1 MTCPPGASGNIC
13 GLPGVSSCMAMSV
26 GNGQTQATINMT
38 PMIDV
43 LLVLL
48 IIFMAIAPVQSS
60 GLDAAVPPNSTDRTQ
75 SEPNNPVFLEIR
87 GDGTYFLNSQV
98 VARSSLRERLISVF
112 SRRGVR
118 LLFLKAAPGLD
129 FGVVAEAIDTAHGAN
144 IDRLALT
151 PR

>member
-1 MTCPPGASGNIC
+1 
-13 GLPGVSSCMAMSV
+13 
-26 GNGQTQATINMT
+26 
-38 PMIDV
+38 

-48 IIFMAIAPVQSS
+48 IIFMAIAPVRSS
-60 GLDAAVPPNSTDRTQ
+60 GPDAAVPRNSTDNPQ
-75 SEPNNPVFLEIR
+75 SAQDKPVVLEIA
-87 GDGTYFLNSQV
+87 GDGTYLLNSQV

-112 SRRGVR
+112 SRRSERV
-118 LLFLKAAPGLD
+118 LFVNATPALE